1 MGGGRVLGAGSSA
14 AEVAGVSAEA
24 ARVLSLEE
32 EKEGDADDGESLDS
46 ADDEN
51 DTDFS
56 NGKAEASVFVQDE
69 HVRKGAISLSVCFR
83 YLRAAGGW
91 PFVAAVVAFSLFVN
105 IGTSYWIR
113 EWTRRDKPRDGAGRR
128 AEDLYFANVYLGM
141 SCAWVVLFVMV
152 HVTRSFGSYRA
163 SNIYHDSTVQR
174 IFGAPLRFFDTTPV
188 LIYRN
193 QGRLLNLFGKEIM
206 ALDQFLLPN
215 MTNLW
220 QAFFELLFIF
230 IVMGTIAPWFLLA
243 ALPIAY
249 ASWTV
254 TSRLRASGI
263 QLKRLEVVTKSP
275 IYAMFSETL
284 NGAVTIRAYGAQP
297 RFTLETLRRVDANSR
312 AYHLF
317 WASRRWMD
325 SRLSSLSAVVV
336 LVGGA
341 AMVLASKSGA

>member
-32 EKEGDADDGESLDS
+32 EKEEDADDGESLDS
-46 ADDEN
+46 IDEDD
-51 DTDFS
+51 DVTDFS

-83 YLRAAGGW
+83 YLQAAGGW
-91 PFVAAVVAFSLFVN
+91 PFVAAVVAFSLTSRVVN
-105 IGTSYWIR
+105 VGTSYWIR
-113 EWTRRDKPRDGAGRR
+113 EWTRRDEPRDGAGRR
-128 AEDLYFANVYLGM
+128 AEDLYFASVYLGM

-163 SNIYHDSTVQR
+163 SNIYHDSTIQR
-174 IFGAPLRFFDTTPV
+174 VFGAPLRFFDTTPV
-188 LIYRN
+188 
-193 QGRLLNLFGKEIM
+193 GRLLNLFGKEIM

-284 NGAVTIRAYGAQP
+284 NGAVTIRAYGATP
-297 RFTLETLRRVDANSR
+297 RFILETLRRVDANSR

-325 SRLSSLSAVVV
+325 ARLSSLSAVVV